1 MATRLSK
8 AAKKITAVAFWAVF
22 FSGTASGADTSLFRL
37 ESGLNEL
44 IYQLSRSVVTI
55 ESSTPVSPKAFRGHG
70 DEVVQSLISS
80 GIIYD
85 LLGHIL
91 VAAPAVTGRERI
103 VVRFGDEII
112 PAQMRGIDHQ
122 TGLAVIHVNRRIGV
136 PASFSSREGCAGQMV
151 IAMGNSY
158 GIPACP
164 SLGFCAGFRPDGTI
178 QFSSPITSGTVGG
191 GVFDLSGNL
200 VGLITGGIGFER
212 RLEAGLAIPARK
224 IPNIVRHILMQGD
237 RPVGYIGITTANIE
251 ITPGIKLKPT
261 NMLVNA
267 GMSTSRLVERGV
279 MVTAVVPSSPAER
292 AGLRKGDLLLS
303 MNDSPLRSALD
314 LRNRVRQTFPGT
326 VVKLGFI
333 RNDTP
338 YRVRVKIGKL
348 QFDPSQAFF
357 DQPPTQFPLRL
368 SEDSLRSEI
377 ESLKR
382 ALRRLEKQLI
392 DRK

>member
-8 AAKKITAVAFWAVF
+8 AAKKITAVAFWTVF
-22 FSGTASGADTSLFRL
+22 FSGVVSGADTSLFHL

-44 IYQLSRSVVTI
+44 IYQLSRSVVTV
-55 ESSTPVSPKAFRGHG
+55 ESSTPMSPTTLRGQG
-70 DEVVQSLISS
+70 DETVQSLISS

-103 VVRFGDEII
+103 VVHFGDEVI
-112 PAQMRGIDHQ
+112 PARLRGIDHQ

-136 PASFSSREGCAGQMV
+136 PASFSNREGCAGQMV

-158 GIPACP
+158 GVPACP
-164 SLGFCAGFRPDGTI
+164 SLGFCAGFRPDGAI

-200 VGLITGGIGFER
+200 VGLITGGIGFES

-224 IPNIVRHILMQGD
+224 IPGIVRHILMQGD
-237 RPVGYIGITTANIE
+237 RPVGYIGITTADIE

-267 GMSTSRLVERGV
+267 EMSTNQLVERGV
-279 MVTAVVPSSPAER
+279 MVTAVVPSSPAAQ
-292 AGLRKGDLLLS
+292 AGLRKGDLVLS

-326 VVKLGFI
+326 MIELGFI
-333 RNDTP
+333 RNATP
-338 YRVRVKIGKL
+338 YRVRLEIGQL
-348 QFDPSQAFF
+348 QSDSLQTSFT
-357 DQPPTQFPLRL
+357 QPAVQYPRL
-368 SEDSLRSEI
+368 DSEDSLRNEI
-377 ESLKR
+377 ESLKG
-382 ALRRLEKQLI
+382 ALRRLEEQLR